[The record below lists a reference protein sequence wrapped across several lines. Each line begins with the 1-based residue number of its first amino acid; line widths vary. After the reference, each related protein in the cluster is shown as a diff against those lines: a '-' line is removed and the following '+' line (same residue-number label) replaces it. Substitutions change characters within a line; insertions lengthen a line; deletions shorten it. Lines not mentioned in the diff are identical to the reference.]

1 MSREIKFRI
10 RDFKENKFIDLKDA
24 IITFDSC
31 GLEIYKNNGMIL
43 EEYEINKYTG
53 LKDANNVDVYEG
65 DLIPYHFNEDVKGVV
80 RYGEYKNPF
89 DDEHANHIGFYVDF
103 REQKYKN
110 LLRKDLGFWLKISC
124 VCGNIYEIN

>member
-1 MSREIKFRI
+1 MREIKFRVW
-10 RDFKENKFIDLKDA
+10 DFKENKFIDLKDF

-43 EEYEINKYTG
+43 EEYEINQYTG

-65 DLIPYHFNEDVKGVV
+65 DLIPNYFDGDEKGVV

-89 DDEHANHIGFYVDF
+89 DDKHANHIGFYVDF
-103 REQKYKN
+103 RRQDYN
-110 LLRKDLGFWLKISC
+110 RLLRKDLGFWLKVSC

>member
-1 MSREIKFRI
+1 MSRKIKFRI
-10 RDFKENKFIDLKDA
+10 RDFEENKFIDLQDA
-24 IITFDSC
+24 IITFDSY

-43 EEYEINKYTG
+43 EEYEINQYTG

-89 DDEHANHIGFYVDF
+89 DDEHANHIGFYVDV

>member
-10 RDFKENKFIDLKDA
+10 IDLKENKFIDLKEF

-43 EEYEINKYTG
+43 EEYEINQYKG

-65 DLIPYHFNEDVKGVV
+65 DLIPYHFNEDIKGVV

-89 DDEHANHIGFYVDF
+89 DDEHASHTGFYVDF
-103 REQKYKN
+103 REQKHKN

>member
-1 MSREIKFRI
+1 MSRKIKFRI
-10 RDFKENKFIDLKDA
+10 RDFEENKFIDLQDA
-24 IITFDSC
+24 IITFDSY

-43 EEYEINKYTG
+43 EEYEINQYTG

-65 DLIPYHFNEDVKGVV
+65 DLIPFHFNEDVKGVV

>member
-1 MSREIKFRI
+1 MSRKIKFRI
-10 RDFKENKFIDLKDA
+10 RDFEENKFIDLQDA
-24 IITFDSC
+24 IITFDSY

-43 EEYEINKYTG
+43 EEYEINQYTG

>member
-1 MSREIKFRI
+1 MNRKIKFRI
-10 RDFKENKFIDLKDA
+10 RDINENTFIEMENA
-24 IITFDSC
+24 TMTFDGY
-31 GLEIYKNNGMIL
+31 GLEIYLNNGTVL
-43 EEYEINKYTG
+43 DGYEINQYTG
-53 LKDANNVDVYEG
+53 LKDINNVDVYEG
-65 DLIPYHFNEDVKGVV
+65 DVIPYHFNENVRGVV

-103 REQKYKN
+103 RDEQYNN